1 MALNTY
7 SYLTNNQAKVSKIM
21 EKLSSGL
28 RINRAADDAA
38 GLAISEK
45 MRAQIKGLQQAQRN
59 IQDGISLIQTAEGGL
74 SEIHNQLQRARELSV
89 QAANG
94 TLNKNDREEIQKEI
108 DHIKKGIDDVAYDT
122 EFNKIKPLI
131 KPSSQTSA
139 SSSVSTTWEEV
150 KMDIVFFIDYS
161 GSMGEEIAAV
171 GEGITDFV
179 NQLPDSTNI
188 GIVNISK
195 TDLASIS
202 LRPASEIELS
212 SSDDLGGKVKPYE
225 AITEAVTGGSISPNY
240 QPNSKKVFVLFTD
253 ATDEYLNS
261 SPDTYEYIESMA
273 ASAVE
278 GVNVSPGYD
287 ADDIQTFFFGF
298 DGSPFPYSTTDYDSL
313 VNNTGGKM
321 YTGLSGE
328 DASKITNT
336 LTNDLIQDIKRNIMT
351 NAGSIK
357 SKDNEKSFVL
367 QVGANAGN
375 AFEVELTDA
384 RTKALGIENVN
395 VETRKNAEDALS
407 KFDDAIEYISSERSK
422 FGAYQNALE
431 HIYNN
436 VSNYETNLVSAESRI
451 RDADIAKEMM
461 NQIKQSIL
469 AQASQ
474 SMLVKANQQPQE
486 VLQLLR

>member
-1 MALNTY
+1 
-7 SYLTNNQAKVSKIM
+7 
-21 EKLSSGL
+21 
-28 RINRAADDAA
+28 
-38 GLAISEK
+38 
-45 MRAQIKGLQQAQRN
+45 
-59 IQDGISLIQTAEGGL
+59 
-74 SEIHNQLQRARELSV
+74 
-89 QAANG
+89 
-94 TLNKNDREEIQKEI
+94 
-108 DHIKKGIDDVAYDT
+108 
-122 EFNKIKPLI
+122 
-131 KPSSQTSA
+131 
-139 SSSVSTTWEEV
+139 
-150 KMDIVFFIDYS
+150 
-161 GSMGEEIAAV
+161 
-171 GEGITDFV
+171 
-179 NQLPDSTNI
+179 
-188 GIVNISK
+188 
-195 TDLASIS
+195 
-202 LRPASEIELS
+202 
-212 SSDDLGGKVKPYE
+212 
-225 AITEAVTGGSISPNY
+225 
-240 QPNSKKVFVLFTD
+240 
-253 ATDEYLNS
+253 
-261 SPDTYEYIESMA
+261 MA

-287 ADDIQTFFFGF
+287 ADDIQTFVFGF
-298 DGSPFPYSTTDYDSL
+298 DGSPFPYSTTDYDSI

-321 YTGLSGE
+321 YTGLSGA

-336 LTNDLIQDIKRNIMT
+336 LTNDLIQDIKRNVMT
-351 NAGSIK
+351 NTGSIE

-461 NQIKQSIL
+461 NQTKQSIL

-474 SMLVKANQQPQE
+474 AMLAKANQQPQGI
-486 VLQLLR
+486 LQLLR